1 MTDLEKKE
9 CEVTENELS
18 VEEVNVYGNCG
29 VPHGCM
35 VDCPTISPLLTTDF

>member
-9 CEVTENELS
+9 CEVTVNELS